1 MKENNLSIY
10 LFSNQT
16 KEKNKNIELHYEI
29 IPLNA
34 TPTSNHLSQAKYFL
48 YHMILVA

>member
-1 MKENNLSIY
+1 MKENNLSIC
-10 LFSNQT
+10 LLSNQT
-16 KEKNKNIELHYEI
+16 KEKNKNIELCYEI

-34 TPTSNHLSQAKYFL
+34 TPTSNHLNWTKYFL